1 MKMKASTPNS
11 TSEKQRIE
19 KASAEVFLRLL
30 NNLLKTEYQI
40 LSLGDSP
47 DVHCLDSNTNLS
59 LSLEITLL
67 EDMDG
72 EIAYSLDRR
81 EKPLVSPVTSLPC
94 TSFSDDSIPK
104 LEQRLAE
111 KSNIDYGSRT
121 ALVIRQI
128 SPLWFAEDWERYK
141 LTMDKSLLVKSSKYF
156 EAGIWIICTN
166 NDSWP
171 ATDEI
176 YALVPPKYKM
186 N

>member
-1 MKMKASTPNS
+1 MKIPTPS
-11 TSEKQRIE
+11 SLTEKQRIE
-19 KASAEVFLRLL
+19 KASAEIFLKLL
-30 NNLLKTEYQI
+30 NNRFETEYQI
-40 LSLGDSP
+40 LKLGDSP
-47 DVHCLDSNTNLS
+47 DVHCLDSNTKLW

-67 EDMDG
+67 EDING
-72 EIAYSLDRR
+72 EIAYMLDRL

-111 KSNIDYGSRT
+111 KSNIDYGPRT

-128 SPLWFAEDWERYK
+128 SPLWFAENWECYK
-141 LTMDKSLLVKSSKYF
+141 VTMNLSILEKARKYF

-166 NDSWP
+166 KDTWP
-171 ATDEI
+171 ATDDI
-176 YALVPPKYKM
+176 YALVPPKCKM